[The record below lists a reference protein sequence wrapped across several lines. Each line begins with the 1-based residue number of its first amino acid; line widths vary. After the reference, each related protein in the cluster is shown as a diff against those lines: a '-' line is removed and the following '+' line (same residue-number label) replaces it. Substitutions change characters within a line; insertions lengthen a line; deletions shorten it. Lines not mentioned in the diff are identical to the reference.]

1 MDVQSY
7 MYDMS
12 RQVNK
17 KENDEQTPERKIE
30 KKSYNDIL
38 EYVRK
43 EISKNHASELAEIIT
58 DPEAQVVL
66 RDRIVHYLNAGSFTC
81 AEDMNFQQLVNK
93 IHEDMSSFGVITQY
107 IYDKD
112 VEEININAWNDIEVI
127 YPTGLVKLDETF
139 ASPQQATD
147 IVQKMCAYEIGR
159 AHV

>member
-12 RQVNK
+12 RQANK
-17 KENDEQTPERKIE
+17 KENDEQTTERKIE

-66 RDRIVHYLNAGSFTC
+66 RD
-81 AEDMNFQQLVNK
+81 
-93 IHEDMSSFGVITQY
+93 
-107 IYDKD
+107 
-112 VEEININAWNDIEVI
+112 
-127 YPTGLVKLDETF
+127 
-139 ASPQQATD
+139 
-147 IVQKMCAYEIGR
+147 
-159 AHV
+159 

>member
-1 MDVQSY
+1 

-58 DPEAQVVL
+58 DP
-66 RDRIVHYLNAGSFTC
+66 S
-81 AEDMNFQQLVNK
+81 
-93 IHEDMSSFGVITQY
+93 
-107 IYDKD
+107 
-112 VEEININAWNDIEVI
+112 
-127 YPTGLVKLDETF
+127 
-139 ASPQQATD
+139 
-147 IVQKMCAYEIGR
+147 
-159 AHV
+159 